1 MKTIQVIMILAT
13 LVAFAAPTQAD
24 DNKVA
29 RVIYSEASGICTPVE
44 RYLVASVI
52 KNRIKHV
59 GFNKGKL
66 KNMLNV
72 VSQKNAFECI
82 NHSQNTNW
90 KASKYMRPGDDEAYD
105 HAIVLST
112 GRFTAAPDYHF
123 FLTKGTVMPRN
134 MISKKYWTIEK
145 LSSTKHFDF
154 YSIKARLI

>member
-1 MKTIQVIMILAT
+1 MKTIQIVLILAT
-13 LVAFAAPTQAD
+13 LVAFTAQAQAD

-29 RVIYSEASGICTPVE
+29 RVIYSEASSICTPME

-66 KNMLNV
+66 KNMLDV

-82 NHSQNTNW
+82 DHSQNTNW

-105 HAIVLST
+105 HSIVLST

-134 MISKKYWTIEK
+134 MISKKYWTIKK
-145 LSSTKHFDF
+145 LKSTKHFDF
-154 YSIKARLI
+154 YSIEARLI